1 VKVNMNYFYKNGKL
15 HKLPVPLRCSAIR
28 EGERIHAF
36 IPRDSELCP
45 DCFTEEER
53 REQGHE

>member
-1 VKVNMNYFYKNGKL
+1 MNYFYKNGKL

-28 EGERIHAF
+28 EGERLYGS

-45 DCFTEEER
+45 DCFREEER